1 MTELFVDFLLAGI
14 DGGWLVHYLCWNC
27 LNITSVLLGD
37 LAKQFYLSRFDQHVA
52 VASDAHYRK
61 ILTNW
66 LSCKS
71 WLDRKFY
78 KLLLG
83 RITLNNMILNLI
95 MIAYLESEL
104 YVKMIWEMAFKY
116 LSLKGLSSWTPKT
129 SQKFNSSFSV
139 VIFEE
144 KWIWKSYKN
153 NQCYLYCKNVL
164 SKVLLVKGIS
174 EKIGKSINDRS
185 PYRNRNSEMISFW
198 T

>member
-1 MTELFVDFLLAGI
+1 MLHKIWQNFLSTSY
-14 DGGWLVHYLCWNC
+14 WL
-27 LNITSVLLGD
+27 TSMGD
-37 LAKQFYLSRFDQHVA
+37 DWWTTCAQTVSILPVYCQ
-52 VASDAHYRK
+52 AH
-61 ILTNW
+61 W

-71 WLDRKFY
+71 WLNRKFY

-198 T
+198 ISGLSKFVLRSFEVVLRASV